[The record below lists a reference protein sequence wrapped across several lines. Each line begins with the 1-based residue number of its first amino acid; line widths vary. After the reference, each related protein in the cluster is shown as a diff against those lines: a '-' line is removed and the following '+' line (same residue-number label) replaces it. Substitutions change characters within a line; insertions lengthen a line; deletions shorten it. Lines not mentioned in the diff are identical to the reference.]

1 MKLTSKG
8 ITVSLIEAAWMIYAI
23 NFVTGIDVIKLVAD
37 GISGKLNLKTTM
49 TSGIS
54 AAMKKLQTD
63 PVNTLAM
70 LGITW
75 LIKNYAHKAFGRKK
89 IIDFGGLRVTL

>member
-1 MKLTSKG
+1 MKHTAKAF
-8 ITVSLIEAAWMIYAI
+8 TVSLIDAAWMIYAI
-23 NFVTGIDVIKLVAD
+23 NFVTGVDLIKLVTD
-37 GISGKLNLKTTM
+37 GISGKLNLKATM

-63 PVNTLAM
+63 PVNVIAM
-70 LGITW
+70 LGVTY
-75 LIKNYAHKAFGRKK
+75 LIKTYAHKAFGRKK